1 MELPASPHAPTQE
14 QCRFGSVLDRKKAL
28 GSPVFKRR
36 GVVPYNRFVMP
47 LSLCTNLL

>member
-1 MELPASPHAPTQE
+1 MELPASPNAPTHE

-28 GSPVFKRR
+28 RSPVFKRR